1 MCKKIALSIV
11 AVVLLIGTQ
20 SLIAQERDADRPR
33 GDEVRD
39 RDRPAERQAVI
50 RDRGERAE
58 RGQAEQGERER
69 ARRGDQPVP
78 EPPMRMEG
86 RRQPAL
92 PAEPLGIELG
102 QKDLG
107 RWLDALTTAYRQ
119 NDREKMGEIIR
130 QMHQLRQQWQAR
142 GKVSPEPPRGY
153 LQVPKKV
160 EKLRPGAEK
169 KAPKLAEK
177 APRAAKKHP
186 QAWKGWQGRFR
197 AGPPEWGRRYWR
209 GWCPRWG
216 AMAGQ
221 GGAFQRRGFG
231 WWRQQ
236 GPQPTLRDR
245 PAAPAPPQDVPAPM
259 SPERPRGFGWWRQ
272 QGPQPPVMQ
281 RPAVPA
287 PPEDAVKP
295 MLPEPLRGPARR
307 GWRPPV
313 LNAPEA
319 GGPGPGPELA
329 EPRRD

>member
-1 MCKKIALSIV
+1 MCKRITLSII

-20 SLIAQERDADRPR
+20 SLISQERDVDRPR

-69 ARRGDQPVP
+69 APRGDQPVP

-92 PAEPLGIELG
+92 PAEPPEIKPG

-107 RWLDALTTAYRQ
+107 RWLDELTRAYRA

-130 QMHQLRQQWQAR
+130 QMQQLRQQQMP
-142 GKVSPEPPRGY
+142 GKVSDKRGQGY
-153 LQVPKKV
+153 DQRPKKAGKVRPPV
-160 EKLRPGAEK
+160 EKK
-169 KAPKLAEK
+169 TPKLAEK
-177 APRAAKKHP
+177 TPQPVKKPP
-186 QAWKGWQGRFR
+186 QVWKDQQGGFPG
-197 AGPPEWGRRYWR
+197 GPSGWGRCPWC

-221 GGAFQRRGFG
+221 GRAFQRRGFG

-236 GPQPTLRDR
+236 GPPPTIDR

-272 QGPQPPVMQ
+272 EGSPPPIMQ
-281 RPAVPA
+281 RPVAPA
-287 PPEDAVKP
+287 PLEDMNKP
-295 MLPEPLRGPARR
+295 NLPERPGGMARR

-319 GGPGPGPELA
+319 GGPGPGPEPA
-329 EPRRD
+329 EPRQD